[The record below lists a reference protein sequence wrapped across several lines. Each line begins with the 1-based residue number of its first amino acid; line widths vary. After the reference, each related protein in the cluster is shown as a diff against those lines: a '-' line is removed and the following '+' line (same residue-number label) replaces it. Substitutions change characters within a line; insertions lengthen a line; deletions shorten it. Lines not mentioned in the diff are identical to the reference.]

1 MATTVATVA
10 FAVTAV
16 VATAGRASA
25 QSPGQPSAGARPTGA
40 VRLVPNWSVDTA
52 TIVQDYTGGNAPNP
66 VRDVLAVWHAYLAD
80 RPDSLHASPHWSA
93 AEQRGLPPGAEYDFT
108 RGFVFQYAEWA
119 NGWRPTVLDVLPA
132 TADSSAWTIRTLL
145 ARADSARDVT
155 VLGLVRSRVV
165 REGGRWVLAS
175 PLGEATRGWRRVRI
189 GRLAYVV
196 SPGHAFDGARAAR
209 AARFV
214 DSLAA
219 AFGVAPP
226 DSVTYLVAES
236 ADAAQR
242 ALGLEWVGET
252 PGRAYVSNRFLYSGN
267 PRLGEFYAHELAHV
281 VLDAVAG
288 AAVPGMAQEG
298 VATWVGG
305 SQGREFPALMREWG
319 AFLRARPQITLTG
332 IVRGAYDYDAGW
344 RPVAALLFQLV
355 YERGGMPAVRAL
367 LRDLAGRPRAAA
379 FDAQNEAFAAAAAR
393 ALRVNRAALD
403 SVVRGRALRYAE

>member
-1 MATTVATVA
+1 
-10 FAVTAV
+10 
-16 VATAGRASA
+16 
-25 QSPGQPSAGARPTGA
+25 
-40 VRLVPNWSVDTA
+40 
-52 TIVQDYTGGNAPNP
+52 
-66 VRDVLAVWHAYLAD
+66 
-80 RPDSLHASPHWSA
+80 
-93 AEQRGLPPGAEYDFT
+93 
-108 RGFVFQYAEWA
+108 
-119 NGWRPTVLDVLPA
+119 VLDVLPA

-175 PLGEATRGWRRVRI
+175 PLAEATRGWRRVRI

-242 ALGLEWVGET
+242 ALGLEWAGET

-367 LRDLAGRPRAAA
+367 LRDLAGRPRATA

-403 SVVRGRALRYAE
+403 SVVRGRALRYAQ